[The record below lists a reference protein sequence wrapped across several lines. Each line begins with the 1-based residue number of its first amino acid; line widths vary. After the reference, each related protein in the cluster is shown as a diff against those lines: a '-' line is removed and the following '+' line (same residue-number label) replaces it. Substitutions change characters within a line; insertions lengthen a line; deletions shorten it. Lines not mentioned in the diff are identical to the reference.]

1 MASNKGEPR
10 QSKPR
15 EKAISAVRLML
26 ALGLICRPWRLQL
39 KDIDFAAK
47 GKLAETDEAELLNAA
62 KFFSG
67 ERASICTA

>member
-1 MASNKGEPR
+1 
-10 QSKPR
+10 
-15 EKAISAVRLML
+15 ML